1 MWISVPFQKP
11 FFGLALRGMT
21 DFSEPCSH
29 HVLGPYGTHNGTSTA
44 CLTVIAVTVRTL
56 SCSESKFDIIL
67 NRQVPEERSAPPP
80 RQNKYRSIHS
90 RIVLTPC
97 AVAKEIKHLLL
108 LNPAVWDVGTTT
120 PAQPAGARRAIF
132 TESQGAV
139 AAPELRAGW
148 LLGQQ
153 LLQWPFLWYEVSPTS
168 PTFPQCLLMF

>member
-1 MWISVPFQKP
+1 MQ
-11 FFGLALRGMT
+11 
-21 DFSEPCSH
+21 
-29 HVLGPYGTHNGTSTA
+29 
-44 CLTVIAVTVRTL
+44 
-56 SCSESKFDIIL
+56 
-67 NRQVPEERSAPPP
+67 
-80 RQNKYRSIHS
+80 
-90 RIVLTPC
+90 
-97 AVAKEIKHLLL
+97 AKEIKHLLL

-139 AAPELRAGW
+139 AAPELGAGW